1 MIKGRT
7 VSGFEFKIDEGM
19 VDDMRFIDALA
30 EMDSGSLLAVSKV
43 ANLMFDAEQKER
55 LYKHLSDLSEDGRV
69 HTEPFIKEIVEIF
82 NYNQKTK
89 N

>member
-7 VSGFEFKIDEGM
+7 VSGFDFEIDENV

-30 EMDSGSLLAVSKV
+30 EMDNGSLIAVSKV
-43 ANLMFDAEQKER
+43 ASLMFDNEQKQRLYNHLAEQ
-55 LYKHLSDLSEDGRV
+55 SEDGRV
-69 HTEPFIKEIVEIF
+69 HTEPFIKEIIEIF